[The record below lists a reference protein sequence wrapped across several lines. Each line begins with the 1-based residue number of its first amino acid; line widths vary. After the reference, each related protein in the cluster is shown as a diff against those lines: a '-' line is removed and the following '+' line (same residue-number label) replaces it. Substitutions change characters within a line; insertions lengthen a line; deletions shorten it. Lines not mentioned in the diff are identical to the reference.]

1 MTFTFIETL
10 GKWLFSLD
18 RNKKRLIQI
27 CLDFALVFVSL
38 SLALLVRLENLDF
51 FRDIDVYFALLILLT
66 ATMLV
71 FVIRGQYNVFVRYSS
86 FETIVTIVVA
96 TSLASS
102 ILALSIIFLGLKL
115 PLSTPVIYATLL
127 CFFAAATRFFVRIL
141 SSATN
146 HRNRK
151 KVAIY
156 GAGVAGSQL
165 TEALKWNP
173 DYQVSLIIDDA
184 SDLQG
189 QKIGG
194 VPIDSFDSAL
204 TKLERMKIRTL
215 FLAITK
221 RNNTINDRVLDL
233 LSKHTIEVK
242 IVPSIS
248 KLISNIN
255 SEFDIQTLRIEDLLE
270 RETVK
275 HHHNLMAKNLT
286 GKTVLVTGAGGS
298 IGSELCRQIIQWAP
312 KKLLL
317 VDVSEYAIY
326 TVIRELEDRLTNKDV
341 ELFPIV
347 GSIQDELLLSLLFKK
362 FEVNTVYHAAA
373 YKHVP
378 LMEQNVMQCFTNN
391 FIGTLTLA
399 HKAVE
404 AGVPNFILISTD
416 KAVNPTNFM
425 GVSKRLSEIACQSFS
440 GEENATNFAIVRFG
454 NVLGSSGS
462 VVPLFEKQIKD
473 GGPVTITHRDA
484 TRFFMTIPEAAQLVI
499 QAGSLSKGGDV
510 FVLDMGDP
518 IRVLDLAKK
527 MIRLSG
533 LQPADDA
540 DDNIETNDIQI
551 TEIGLRTG
559 EKLHEELSYNEELVP
574 TEHPRIMTTLETKES
589 NQKLNALSDGIIKAI
604 TEGDRKSLEQL
615 VCKAVGHF
623 PNANAPSDI
632 FLN

>member
-96 TSLASS
+96 TSLAST

-151 KVAIY
+151 KVAVY

-165 TEALKWNP
+165 IEALKWNP

-189 QKIGG
+189 QQIGG
-194 VPIDSFDSAL
+194 VQIESFDSAL

-221 RNNTINDRVLDL
+221 RNNTINDRVLNL

-326 TVIRELEDRLTNKDV
+326 TVTRELEDRLTNEDV

-347 GSIQDELLLSLLFKK
+347 GSIQDKLLLSLLFKR

-540 DDNIETNDIQI
+540 DGNIETNDIQI

-559 EKLHEELSYNEELVP
+559 EKLHEELSYNEELVS
-574 TEHPRIMTTLETKES
+574 TEHPRIMTTLETKDS
-589 NQKLNALSDGIIKAI
+589 NQKLTALSDGIIKALAD
-604 TEGDRKSLEQL
+604 GDRKSLEQL
-615 VCKAVGHF
+615 VRKAVGHF